1 LRRATNIGSMQGGA
15 DMSDEPRLVWEL
27 ENELGEGPV
36 WVERDQALWF
46 TDIKRLRIYR
56 YDPATGDQQS
66 WRSREQV
73 GFVLPAESGGFI
85 AGLQSGLHRFD
96 PEHRKFELL
105 VEVEP

>member
-1 LRRATNIGSMQGGA
+1 MNY
-15 DMSDEPRLVWEL
+15 EPKLVWEL

-36 WVERDQALWF
+36 WVERDQGLWF

-66 WRSREQV
+66 WHAPEQV
-73 GFVLPAESGGFI
+73 GFVFPAESGGFI

-96 PEHRKFELL
+96 PQKSAANVCARQGSSRSGMCISAL
-105 VEVEP
+105 VP